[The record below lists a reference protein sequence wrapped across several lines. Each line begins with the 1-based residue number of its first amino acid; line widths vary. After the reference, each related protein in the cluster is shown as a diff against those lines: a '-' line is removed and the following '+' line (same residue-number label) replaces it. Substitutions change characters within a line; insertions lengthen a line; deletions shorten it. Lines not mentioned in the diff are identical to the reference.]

1 MIEFFVILE
10 TCGESHP
17 DIWTNTWDIVLT
29 EQQAKILVRQYTED
43 HERATQARLAMHKF
57 MDDNLEIAV
66 KSAEMRE
73 FLESIDALDFV
84 IDDEDGEFDPWGL
97 WHYESNRKYEYEK
110 REISLEGAVEE
121 KNGLIMK
128 AQAMAA
134 EGKVIDVKPVA
145 RQAAKIELML
155 AWEYLW
161 KGDSDNALI
170 NIESARS
177 LLEDYEA

>member
-1 MIEFFVILE
+1 MIEYFIVLE

-17 DIWTNTWDIVLT
+17 DIWTNTVDVVLT
-29 EQQAKILVRQYTED
+29 EQQAKILVRKYTEE
-43 HERATQARLAMHKF
+43 HLRVRECRLAMHKF

-66 KSAEMRE
+66 RSAEMRE
-73 FLESIDALDFV
+73 FLEEIDALDLV
-84 IDDEDGEFDPWGL
+84 IDDEDGDFDPWAL
-97 WHYESNRKYEYEK
+97 WHYEINRRYEYEK
-110 REISLEGAVEE
+110 CEISLEGALEE

-177 LLEDYEA
+177 LLEHYEA

>member
-29 EQQAKILVRQYTED
+29 EQQAKILVARYTKE
-43 HERATQARLAMHKF
+43 HERVRECRLAMHKF
-57 MDDNLEIAV
+57 MDDNLDIAV

-73 FLESIDALDFV
+73 FLESIDALDLV
-84 IDDEDGEFDPWGL
+84 IDDENGEFDPWGL
-97 WHYESNRKYEYEK
+97 WHYEINLKYEYEK
-110 REISLEGAVEE
+110 KEISLKGALEE

-128 AQAMAA
+128 AQVMAA
-134 EGKVIDVKPVA
+134 EGKVLDVKPIA
-145 RQAAKIELML
+145 RQAAKLELML
-155 AWEYLW
+155 SWEYLW
-161 KGDSDNALI
+161 KGDSANALI

-177 LLEDYEA
+177 LLEHYEA